1 MGKKEAYLNLR
12 LNTKLM
18 EQLKESAEELNL
30 SLSEYVRYTLATHEL
45 EKRKKTL
52 KQTYKKNV

>member
-30 SLSEYVRYTLATHEL
+30 SLSEYVRYTLATQEL
-45 EKRKKTL
+45 EKRRGALRPGHKK
-52 KQTYKKNV
+52 KG